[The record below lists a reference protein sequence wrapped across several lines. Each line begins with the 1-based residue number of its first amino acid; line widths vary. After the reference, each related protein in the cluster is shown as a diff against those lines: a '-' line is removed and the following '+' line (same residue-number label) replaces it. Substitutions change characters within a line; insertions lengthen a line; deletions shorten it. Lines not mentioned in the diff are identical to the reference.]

1 MFRFV
6 AQSAARITGIKT
18 ELAKWESM
26 QPVEEMTMY
35 VVERLGGVCEAG
47 GVLTVESIEF
57 CYQYLRQTQYF
68 LVLVSVN
75 FSSFKGWGGMGGGG
89 WRSQIIC

>member
-35 VVERLGGVCEAG
+35 VVERLGCVCEAG
-47 GVLTVESIEF
+47 GVLTVESNEF
-57 CYQYLRQTQYF
+57 CYKYLRQMSHF
-68 LVLVSVN
+68 VISVSVN
-75 FSSFKGWGGMGGGG
+75 FSSFIGWDGGG
-89 WRSQIIC
+89 S